1 MDIWEEYRRKLCTP
15 EQAVQAVRS
24 GDWVDYTTSVGFPE
38 LLDRALAGRKEELR
52 DVKVR
57 GNLMFG
63 PLEIVECDPERE
75 HFIYN
80 TWHCSAYERKLCDRG
95 LCNYIPMIFRDVV
108 SYYRKY
114 LTVNVAMAAVTP
126 MDKHGYFNFSGAT
139 GVAGGILEQA
149 DVVILEVNEHL
160 PRIPGIGESIHI
172 SQVDHVVE
180 GPHRPLPQLPA
191 ANPTEAE
198 EQIARHILPHIR
210 NGATLQLGIGSLP
223 GIIGTLLAQSD
234 VRDLGMHTE
243 LCSDAYLDLYE
254 AGKLTNR
261 KKTLFAGK
269 SVMGIAFGSQRLYDW
284 LDDNPGVL
292 IAPLEMVNRPEL
304 IGQMPDMI
312 SVNSCISADLYGQV
326 CAESAGTRQISGTG
340 GQLDYLT
347 GAVMSPGG
355 KAFLC
360 MTSTYT
366 DQQGQLHSRIVPTF
380 RGDIVTSPRSQVCYL
395 VTEYGAVNLAGRS
408 TWERA
413 EALISLAHPDFRE
426 ELIAAAQAQNIWRRS
441 NRR

>member
-1 MDIWEEYRRKLCTP
+1 MDIWEEYRQKLCTP
-15 EQAVQAVRS
+15 EQAVQAVHS

-38 LLDRALAGRKEELR
+38 LLDRALAGRKEELQ

-149 DVVILEVNEHL
+149 DIVILEVNEHL

-191 ANPTEAE
+191 AKPTEAE
-198 EQIARHILPHIR
+198 EQIARHILPHLQR
-210 NGATLQLGIGSLP
+210 CDLAAGDWEPAGDHWNAVGTVRSAGSGNAHGALLRRLLGSLR
-223 GIIGTLLAQSD
+223 G
-234 VRDLGMHTE
+234 RE
-243 LCSDAYLDLYE
+243 
-254 AGKLTNR
+254 
-261 KKTLFAGK
+261 
-269 SVMGIAFGSQRLYDW
+269 
-284 LDDNPGVL
+284 
-292 IAPLEMVNRPEL
+292 
-304 IGQMPDMI
+304 
-312 SVNSCISADLYGQV
+312 
-326 CAESAGTRQISGTG
+326 
-340 GQLDYLT
+340 
-347 GAVMSPGG
+347 
-355 KAFLC
+355 
-360 MTSTYT
+360 T
-366 DQQGQLHSRIVPTF
+366 DQPKK
-380 RGDIVTSPRSQVCYL
+380 DAVCRQKCDGHCL
-395 VTEYGAVNLAGRS
+395 WQSAAV
-408 TWERA
+408 
-413 EALISLAHPDFRE
+413 
-426 ELIAAAQAQNIWRRS
+426 
-441 NRR
+441 